1 MANSW
6 KGFLFDNPDKE
17 ANRNLLERCFIGK
30 EVGMFE
36 PGLPVQG
43 GWGSV
48 VTTDEIRYSW
58 MIGNSRLMST
68 DGSYITNENLQGL
81 IHRLTLALSNE
92 LEHDIY
98 PQVYR
103 HRPKGNLPRFIED
116 HAKWFD
122 PIDYKNDDVG
132 NNFFVSLG
140 KAPLNRVLRWEFVNP
155 VSRSSDNVPDGM
167 SIDLLSKS
175 RIIYESGILRSVGML
190 GNGFNF
196 NPNAAIRS
204 QRVFA
209 GLPQT
214 RVPTV
219 HYIDFISGYDSAAR
233 VPAELCEVIGI
244 LACLRVMSAHG
255 ESKAG
260 AIASYSVGVG
270 PLHESISTT
279 QSATSSLFGARQLE
293 LYNRLKAIGPGIIER
308 YKPKRLVIL

>member
-1 MANSW
+1 M
-6 KGFLFDNPDKE
+6 
-17 ANRNLLERCFIGK
+17 
-30 EVGMFE
+30 
-36 PGLPVQG
+36 
-43 GWGSV
+43 
-48 VTTDEIRYSW
+48 
-58 MIGNSRLMST
+58 
-68 DGSYITNENLQGL
+68 
-81 IHRLTLALSNE
+81 
-92 LEHDIY
+92 
-98 PQVYR
+98 
-103 HRPKGNLPRFIED
+103 
-116 HAKWFD
+116 
-122 PIDYKNDDVG
+122 
-132 NNFFVSLG
+132 
-140 KAPLNRVLRWEFVNP
+140 NRVLRWEFVNP

-233 VPAELCEVIGI
+233 VPAELCEVIGM

-293 LYNRLKAIGPGIIER
+293 LYNRLKVIGPGIIER
-308 YKPKRLVIL
+308 YKPKRLAIL

>member
-17 ANRNLLERCFIGK
+17 ANRNLLERCFTGK
-30 EVGMFE
+30 EVGTFE

-81 IHRLTLALSNE
+81 IHRITLALSNE

-132 NNFFVSLG
+132 NNF
-140 KAPLNRVLRWEFVNP
+140 
-155 VSRSSDNVPDGM
+155 
-167 SIDLLSKS
+167 
-175 RIIYESGILRSVGML
+175 
-190 GNGFNF
+190 
-196 NPNAAIRS
+196 
-204 QRVFA
+204 
-209 GLPQT
+209 
-214 RVPTV
+214 
-219 HYIDFISGYDSAAR
+219 
-233 VPAELCEVIGI
+233 
-244 LACLRVMSAHG
+244 
-255 ESKAG
+255 
-260 AIASYSVGVG
+260 
-270 PLHESISTT
+270 
-279 QSATSSLFGARQLE
+279 
-293 LYNRLKAIGPGIIER
+293 LYH
-308 YKPKRLVIL
+308 